1 MIQSSWAARAPA
13 TGGDGFHA
21 THTSPTD
28 VPVHHQ
34 EVNVSCHQTSDR
46 RSLPLLLRNLGPP
59 EGLPSCRKPEAA
71 LSAQTHLFPT
81 LEIPP
86 FQM

>member
-1 MIQSSWAARAPA
+1 MIQSSWAVRAPA
-13 TGGDGFHA
+13 AGRDGFHT
-21 THTSPTD
+21 THTNPAD
-28 VPVHHQ
+28 MPVHHQ
-34 EVNVSCHQTSDR
+34 EVNISCHQTPDR
-46 RSLPLLLRNLGPP
+46 RSLPLLWRNLGPP
-59 EGLPSCRKPEAA
+59 EGLPSCRKPGAA